1 MESKRYLQE
10 ESGDGTKG
18 SDDASLDAG
27 TSTGDRGH
35 GHGAV
40 VMARRRLDNDDAG
53 GGRGGRRS
61 LGGLVA
67 VGGDHGLGRHH
78 GRGGSD
84 GDGGDHGV
92 GNLNG
97 ADGGGG
103 SDNNA
108 GAERAVSDSL
118 GAVSDGLGD
127 GGMLGLGGPGVVL
140 VSIADIARVD
150 VVPVV
155 VIVVVA
161 AIHVD
166 TVVGRVPDVDAVGRR
181 RVLGAKRGVN
191 GDARGQL
198 DTKVKAGLVAEQG
211 ADEATVLSVTGDAAE
226 DATAGG
232 VAAGEAVGDA
242 AEEAV
247 GGNGGDESSNG
258 EGLHCD

>member
-40 VMARRRLDNDDAG
+40 VAGRRLDNDNAG
-53 GGRGGRRS
+53 GRRGSGRS

-92 GNLNG
+92 GDFNG

-140 VSIADIARVD
+140 VSVADIARVD

-161 AIHVD
+161 AIHVN
-166 TVVGRVPDVDAVGRR
+166 TVVRRVPDVDAVGRR
-181 RVLGAKRGVN
+181 RVLGAKRGVD

-198 DTKVKAGLVAEQG
+198 DTKVKAGLVANQVAE
-211 ADEATVLSVTGDAAE
+211 EATVLAVTGDATDE
-226 DATAGG
+226 ATTVGG

-247 GGNGGDESSNG
+247 SGNGGDESSNG